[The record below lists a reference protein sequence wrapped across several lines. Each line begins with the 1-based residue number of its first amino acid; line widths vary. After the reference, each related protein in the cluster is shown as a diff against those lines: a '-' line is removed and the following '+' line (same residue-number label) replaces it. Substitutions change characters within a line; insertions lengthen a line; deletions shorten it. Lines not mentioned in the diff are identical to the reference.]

1 MGKSFFVIKLHFK
14 VLIIVVLIF
23 LAASYS
29 NSSKFSYLDGV
40 PFAINPI
47 FLNENE
53 QEKFAKTESLNYR
66 VWVRAGY
73 PQLAI
78 HPRQPKYSGF
88 QPTNKTEILP
98 VVGIPSIPNPRKF
111 SCSCMV
117 VNTKT

>member
-53 QEKFAKTESLNYR
+53 QEKFAKTESLNYNLNNS
-66 VWVRAGY
+66 
-73 PQLAI
+73 LAI
-78 HPRQPKYSGF
+78 LNSKVNLEFFF
-88 QPTNKTEILP
+88 QRLYN
-98 VVGIPSIPNPRKF
+98 
-111 SCSCMV
+111 
-117 VNTKT
+117 